1 MGNGSTVSGNSQQ
14 DFKHVTHH
22 DPDPVA
28 SYESEGVPQYKS
40 KFMSKS
46 DPECH
51 PNYKSKLEADSESE
65 YDSEAES
72 EANYECNAVD
82 GHYALQCRSAPAAI
96 SMALNSKKDEAQSV
110 PTDRAILSSHHSSL
124 PVNIEDQGIAEV
136 HSAQQ
141 DAAGEGSAG
150 LQSKQLCLTALIPS
164 LQRVMRS
171 STGTAA
177 AASPSGVKAAPG
189 GQAAAAAILANP
201 PDSKPA
207 GSNLCKPMQRV
218 KKLVLKV
225 RPSCTHSHQQEEDA
239 QPWPAAAAAVHCVSK
254 LTGLFE
260 PKKTASMQAP
270 LGAAESLAAQSLQ
283 EAEAAEPIPALRQL
297 AVAQQAGQSPQLQVT
312 TTAAAKPAIQVS
324 SLHNSDCLQCHLIL
338 HNVSNAL

>member
-1 MGNGSTVSGNSQQ
+1 MRNDSTVSGNSQQ
-14 DFKHVTHH
+14 DFERVTPH
-22 DPDPVA
+22 DLDPVA
-28 SYESEGVPQYKS
+28 SYDSKCVPRYKS

-51 PNYKSKLEADSESE
+51 PNCKSKLEADSESE

-72 EANYECNAVD
+72 EANYERDAVD

-96 SMALNSKKDEAQSV
+96 SMALNTKKDEAQSV
-110 PTDRAILSSHHSSL
+110 PTDWAILSSHHNYL
-124 PVNIEDQGIAEV
+124 PVNIEDRGIAEV
-136 HSAQQ
+136 HPAQQ
-141 DAAGEGSAG
+141 DAAGKASAG

-164 LQRVMRS
+164 LQRVMRG

-177 AASPSGVKAAPG
+177 ASPSDVKAAAG
-189 GQAAAAAILANP
+189 TALANP
-201 PDSKPA
+201 PDSKPDC
-207 GSNLCKPMQRV
+207 SNLCKPMQRL

-225 RPSCTHSHQQEEDA
+225 RPSCTHSHQQEEGA

-254 LTGLFE
+254 LTGLSE

-283 EAEAAEPIPALRQL
+283 EAAAAEPIPALRQL
-297 AVAQQAGQSPQLQVT
+297 AVAQ
-312 TTAAAKPAIQVS
+312 
-324 SLHNSDCLQCHLIL
+324 
-338 HNVSNAL
+338 